1 MNNYIIFD
9 MDGVL
14 VDSEP
19 IHMEILNEVLEK
31 LNVTISQ
38 EYYFSLVGMGGLLI
52 WEKLKKDYNLND
64 SPDDLFKSHK
74 EYFFNVIE
82 TKELPPVNGVKK
94 LLDQLRKEDYF
105 ISLGSSSPIKLINH
119 SINKIGIENYF
130 DHLVSSEHVKKG
142 KPFPDIFLKIAEM
155 YTIEP
160 ENFTVIEDS
169 HNGVLAAKAAGMKCI
184 GYKNPNSGNQDLSKA
199 DLIIDNFNELSSE
212 VIKSL

>member
-1 MNNYIIFD
+1 
-9 MDGVL
+9 
-14 VDSEP
+14 
-19 IHMEILNEVLEK
+19 MEILNEVLEK